1 MTTSP
6 KRLTVDDLL
15 VRMAPSA
22 SGSDPTGSGTHDS
35 AVAEPG
41 AADSDSRDPQRA
53 SVAHWAA
60 VTGREAVCREYRFAD
75 FQAAFAF
82 MTRMAL
88 CSEKMDHHPEWF
100 NVYNRVSVT
109 LSTHSLGGVSDLDL
123 AWALAADAA
132 YRAMGE

>member
-1 MTTSP
+1 MTATP
-6 KRLTVDDLL
+6 KRLEVEALL
-15 VRMAPSA
+15 AHIAATTSDTGQSSA
-22 SGSDPTGSGTHDS
+22 
-35 AVAEPG
+35 A
-41 AADSDSRDPQRA
+41 Q
-53 SVAHWAA
+53 WAA
-60 VTGREAVCREYRFAD
+60 VAGREAICREYRFAD

-88 CSEKMDHHPEWF
+88 YSEKMDHHPEWF

-132 YRAMGE
+132 YRTKGE